1 MACSPAMGQL
11 EITDTA
17 GELPLLPSKSNLS
30 QAVCARF
37 AVGLF
42 WLSVKYTGHKKCN
55 MLFCF
60 LKW

>member
-11 EITDTA
+11 ENRDA
-17 GELPLLPSKSNLS
+17 ASGLSLLPSKSNLS

-37 AVGLF
+37 DVGLF
-42 WLSVKYTGHKKCN
+42 WLSVKHTGHKKCN